1 MYEFCVAIFTIVE
14 VEGKMLNHHFIWL
27 KEEDL
32 EAVRANKPDHGH
44 CRIKGHKKI
53 SSNYY

>member
-14 VEGKMLNHHFIWL
+14 VEGKMLSHHFIWL